1 MKVLQHGQARYII
14 TCPFCECKFMFDEL
28 DIQLQMSGDDHK
40 KVWVTCPE
48 CNYENK
54 VAPEFLKKSFQ
65 PLCRDD

>member
-1 MKVLQHGQARYII
+1 
-14 TCPFCECKFMFDEL
+14 MFDEL
-28 DIQLQMSGDDHK
+28 DIELWMSGDDHK

-54 VAPEFLKKSFQ
+54 IAPEFLKQSFQ